1 MIPPFETNHAS
12 FLELLP
18 NGDMLLAWFSGT
30 KEGRDNVSIVI
41 SRLKNGTDQWSKA
54 TLVARREGYSNQNPV
69 LYYDN
74 KTKILHLFHSQQP
87 ATTKHLTEYDANVW
101 TQNST
106 DMGMTWSPPYDVFS
120 KNASFDRNR
129 VFHRLNG
136 EWALPMYYAGELLIV
151 IFMHSNPISLQCIL
165 HLMLYYVG
173 YIFGKCHLL
182 NNNLQ
187 NPIVDMSTVC
197 HV

>member
-1 MIPPFETNHAS
+1 MFAGKIRETSDGRFKAYMIPPFKTNHAS

-18 NGDMLLAWFSGT
+18 NGDMLLAWFSGE
-30 KEGRDNVSIVI
+30 KEGKNDVSIVI

-87 ATTKHLTEYDANVW
+87 ASIDSSYDDYLKLPEYLANVW

-136 EWALPMYYAGELLIV
+136 EWALPMYYAG
-151 IFMHSNPISLQCIL
+151 
-165 HLMLYYVG
+165 
-173 YIFGKCHLL
+173 
-182 NNNLQ
+182 
-187 NPIVDMSTVC
+187 
-197 HV
+197 